1 LHHEQVAGSVCW
13 NQTEGAKSPK
23 EDTLDAPGLA
33 TADAD
38 ELRRA
43 HGSNQLPE
51 APPISLGRRIAQAAA
66 DPLSLLLIAAGVISA
81 AALNETVEGVAIIAI
96 VIVNI
101 VVRVTQEKKAD
112 AAVRSLRAYAAPMA
126 RTRRDGSTSEI
137 PASELVPGDIVEIGA
152 GERVPADM
160 RVLSATGMLVDE
172 SLLTGESVPV
182 PKTAEESEALAGTM
196 VIGGHG
202 VGEVVRTGAGT
213 ELGKVSSLM
222 TAAPPAPLERELRS
236 VTMRVSLLAC
246 AIGFVMSGIA
256 YTRVGPDFSTTD
268 AVLSGVAIAIA
279 AVPEGLV
286 IAVTL
291 ALAVGA
297 QRMARQGLIV
307 KRLSSIEALGAAS
320 VLCSDKT
327 GTLTEGRLSL
337 ARTVGVVSDERLWS
351 AILRSSEPAVVSG
364 DPVDVVMTN
373 AALQRDIRVT
383 DALLVHDPFDS
394 DKRLAAAIH
403 STSQG
408 PLLTVKG
415 APEVVLARCRP
426 GPQTDQLLQALPE
439 LLEDGLRVIALAEAP
454 TNDLKSD
461 DLEPLGLVALSDA
474 LRTTARAAVDDAKR
488 AGISVVMVTGDHA
501 STAAAIGRQAGIVG
515 PVVTS
520 DDLRALSPLQR
531 AASLD
536 DAAIVAR
543 VDPATK
549 VALIDTHQQAG
560 RVVAMTG
567 DGVND
572 APALR
577 RADVGIAVM
586 GSGGTDVAREA
597 ADLVVTGGDLSIILT
612 AIQEGRRIYRNIV
625 NVVTYLLSGNLCE
638 IIVVAIGLLLFPEL
652 AVPLL
657 PVQILWINLVTDGM
671 PALAL
676 GMDRPKQDL
685 LHEPPRSPK
694 QHVLNAYRFQVI
706 AGLACALAIPVVAVT
721 WLALSWNW
729 TDGAVRALLVT
740 SLVAGR
746 LGIAYVVQSDS
757 RTFHRGFWRGRTL
770 LIAVTASL
778 VAQIATVTIPPLR
791 AVFEFNA
798 MPPAG
803 WLLVL
808 GVLVATVAL
817 ADGIRQ
823 LTHTFG
829 QPSPRFR

>member
-1 LHHEQVAGSVCW
+1 M
-13 NQTEGAKSPK
+13 TGATPLN
-23 EDTLDAPGLA
+23 TPTIDAPGLA
-33 TADAD
+33 SADAE
-38 ELRRA
+38 ELRRI
-43 HGSNQLPE
+43 HGSNELPE
-51 APPISLGRRIAQAAA
+51 SPPVSLVRRVAQAAA

-81 AALNETVEGVAIIAI
+81 AVLNETVEGTAIIAI

-101 VVRVTQEKKAD
+101 VVRVTQEQKAD
-112 AAVRSLRAYAAPMA
+112 AAIRSLRAYAAPMA
-126 RTRRDGSTSEI
+126 RTRRDGSTKEI
-137 PASELVPGDIVEIGA
+137 PASELVPGDVVELGA

-160 RVLSATGMLVDE
+160 RTLSATRLLVDE

-182 PKTAEESEALAGTM
+182 PKIAGESEALAGTM
-196 VIGGHG
+196 VLGGHG
-202 VGEVVRTGAGT
+202 FGEVIRTGANS

-236 VTMRVSLLAC
+236 VSMRVSLLAC
-246 AIGFVMSGIA
+246 AIGLVMSGIA
-256 YTRVGPDFSTTD
+256 YTRVGPDFSATD

-297 QRMARQGLIV
+297 QRMARQGMIV
-307 KRLSSIEALGAAS
+307 KRLSAIEALGAAS

-337 ARTVGVVSDERLWS
+337 ARAVGVVDEERLWT

-364 DPVDVVMTN
+364 DPVDVVMAN
-373 AALQRDIRVT
+373 ESQQRNIDVT
-383 DALLVHDPFDS
+383 DELLVHHPFDS
-394 DKRLAAAIH
+394 DKRLAATIH
-403 STSQG
+403 STTWG

-415 APEVVLARCRP
+415 APEVVLARCAA
-426 GPQTDQLLQALPE
+426 GPQTNELLRALPM
-439 LLEDGLRVIALAEAP
+439 LLEDGLRVIAIAEAP
-454 TNDLKSD
+454 TDDLESD
-461 DLEPLGLVALSDA
+461 NLEPLGLVALSDA
-474 LRTTARAAVDDAKR
+474 LRATARAAVDDAKR

-515 PVVTS
+515 SVVTS
-520 DDLRALSPLQR
+520 DDLHELSPQQR

-560 RVVAMTG
+560 HVVAMTG

-577 RADVGIAVM
+577 RSDVGIAVM

-597 ADLVVTGGDLSIILT
+597 ADLIVTGGDLNIILT

-638 IIVVAIGLLLFPEL
+638 IIVVAIGLLVFPEL

-676 GMDRPKQDL
+676 GMDRPRQDL

-694 QHVLNAYRFQVI
+694 QHVLNAHRFQVI
-706 AGLACALAIPVVAVT
+706 TSLACALAIPVLGVT

-740 SLVAGR
+740 SLVVGR

-757 RTFHRGFWRGRTL
+757 LTFHRGFWRGRTL

-778 VAQIATVTIPPLR
+778 LAQIATVTIPPLR
-791 AVFEFNA
+791 AIFEFSA
-798 MPPAG
+798 MPATG

-808 GVLVATVAL
+808 GVLVVTVAL
-817 ADGIRQ
+817 ADGMRQ
-823 LTHTFG
+823 LTRKLG
-829 QPSPRFR
+829 QRSQSQPLITP